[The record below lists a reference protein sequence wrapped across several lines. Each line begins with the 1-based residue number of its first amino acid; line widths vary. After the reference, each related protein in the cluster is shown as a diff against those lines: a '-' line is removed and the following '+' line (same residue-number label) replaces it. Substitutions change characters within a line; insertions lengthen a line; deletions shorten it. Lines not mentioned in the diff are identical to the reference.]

1 MSKKIERISE
11 SQILERLRGKRS
23 ILLRKI
29 ARFGINISGWTIK
42 GMVPDE
48 ERIVIIAAPHTS
60 NWDFV
65 LAMLAIFGLNIKLRW
80 LRKHSIFKPGFKNF
94 FKWLGGIPVYRDN
107 PSNLIDNVVKIV
119 KREKSIVIAMTPES
133 TRKKVKRWKT
143 GFLRIAKQTQSK
155 ILLISIDAPTKS
167 IEIGKIFNPTG
178 NSEDDLA
185 FIQKYYSSFRVINH
199 QKSYINYGLK
209 GPLAMYLSIV
219 LCQCLNLLS

>member
-1 MSKKIERISE
+1 MSKKIVRISE
-11 SQILERLRGKRS
+11 SQIPERLRGKRS
-23 ILLRKI
+23 LLLRKI

-80 LRKHSIFKPGFKNF
+80 LGKHSIFKPGFKNF

-119 KREKSIVIAMTPES
+119 KREKSIVIAMTPEG

-143 GFLRIAKQTQSK
+143 GFLRIAKQTHSK

-185 FIQKYYSSFRVINH
+185 FIQKYYSSFRGINH
-199 QKSYINYGLK
+199 
-209 GPLAMYLSIV
+209 
-219 LCQCLNLLS
+219 

>member
-1 MSKKIERISE
+1 MPKKIVRISE
-11 SQILERLRGKRS
+11 SQIPERLRGKRS

-42 GMVPDE
+42 GRVPDE

-60 NWDFV
+60 NWDFI

-80 LRKHSIFKPGFKNF
+80 LGKHSIFKPGFKNF

-119 KREKSIVIAMTPES
+119 KKEKSIVIAMTPEG

-143 GFLRIAKQTQSK
+143 GFLRIAKQTHSK

-167 IEIGKIFNPTG
+167 IEIGNIFNPTG
-178 NSEDDLA
+178 NSEEDLE
-185 FIQKYYSSFRVINH
+185 FIQKYYSSFKGINP
-199 QKSYINYGLK
+199 Q
-209 GPLAMYLSIV
+209 
-219 LCQCLNLLS
+219 

>member
-1 MSKKIERISE
+1 LSKKILRISE
-11 SQILERLRGKRS
+11 SQIPERLRGKRS

-80 LRKHSIFKPGFKNF
+80 LGKHSIFKPGFKNF

-107 PSNLIDNVVKIV
+107 PFNLIDNVVKIV
-119 KREKSIVIAMTPES
+119 KREKSIVIAMTPEG

-143 GFLRIAKQTQSK
+143 GFLRIAKQTHSK

-185 FIQKYYSSFRVINH
+185 FIQKYYSSFRGINH
-199 QKSYINYGLK
+199 QKS
-209 GPLAMYLSIV
+209 
-219 LCQCLNLLS
+219 

>member
-1 MSKKIERISE
+1 MPKKIVRISE
-11 SQILERLRGKRS
+11 SQIPERLRGKRS

-80 LRKHSIFKPGFKNF
+80 LGKHSIFKPGFKIF

-119 KREKSIVIAMTPES
+119 KREKSIVIAMTPEG

-143 GFLRIAKQTQSK
+143 GFLRIAKQTHSK

-167 IEIGKIFNPTG
+167 IEIGRIFNPTG

-185 FIQKYYSSFRVINH
+185 FIQKYYSSFRGINH
-199 QKSYINYGLK
+199 
-209 GPLAMYLSIV
+209 
-219 LCQCLNLLS
+219 

>member
-1 MSKKIERISE
+1 MSKKIVRISE
-11 SQILERLRGKRS
+11 SQIPERLRGKRS
-23 ILLRKI
+23 LLLRKI

-80 LRKHSIFKPGFKNF
+80 LGKHTIFKPGFKNF

-119 KREKSIVIAMTPES
+119 KREKSIVIAMTPEG

-143 GFLRIAKQTQSK
+143 GFLRIAKQTHSK

-167 IEIGKIFNPTG
+167 IEIGKVFNPTG

-185 FIQKYYSSFRVINH
+185 FIQKYYSSFRGINH
-199 QKSYINYGLK
+199 QKS
-209 GPLAMYLSIV
+209 
-219 LCQCLNLLS
+219 

>member
-1 MSKKIERISE
+1 LSKKIIRISE
-11 SQILERLRGKRS
+11 SQIPERLRGKRS

-80 LRKHSIFKPGFKNF
+80 LGKHSIFKPGFKNF

-119 KREKSIVIAMTPES
+119 KKEKSIVIAMTPEG

-143 GFLRIAKQTQSK
+143 GFLRIAKQTHSK

-185 FIQKYYSSFRVINH
+185 FIQNYYSSFRGIN
-199 QKSYINYGLK
+199 Q
-209 GPLAMYLSIV
+209 
-219 LCQCLNLLS
+219 

>member
-1 MSKKIERISE
+1 MPKKIVRISE
-11 SQILERLRGKRS
+11 SQIPERLRGKRS

-80 LRKHSIFKPGFKNF
+80 LGKHSIFKPGFKNF

-119 KREKSIVIAMTPES
+119 KREKSIVIAMTPEG

-143 GFLRIAKQTQSK
+143 GFLRIAKQTHSK

-185 FIQKYYSSFRVINH
+185 FIQKYYSSFRGINH
-199 QKSYINYGLK
+199 QKS
-209 GPLAMYLSIV
+209 
-219 LCQCLNLLS
+219 

>member
-1 MSKKIERISE
+1 MSKKIIRISE
-11 SQILERLRGKRS
+11 SQIPERLRGKRS

-80 LRKHSIFKPGFKNF
+80 LGKHSIFKPGFKIF

-107 PSNLIDNVVKIV
+107 PSNLIENVVKIV
-119 KREKSIVIAMTPES
+119 KKEKSIVIAMTPEG
-133 TRKKVKRWKT
+133 TRKRVKRWKT
-143 GFLRIAKQTQSK
+143 GFLRIAKQTHSK

-185 FIQKYYSSFRVINH
+185 FIQKYYSSFRGINH
-199 QKSYINYGLK
+199 QKS
-209 GPLAMYLSIV
+209 
-219 LCQCLNLLS
+219 

>member
-1 MSKKIERISE
+1 MSKKVIRISE
-11 SQILERLRGKRS
+11 SQIPERLRGNRS
-23 ILLRKI
+23 QILRKI
-29 ARFGINISGWTIK
+29 GRFGINISGWTVK
-42 GMVPDE
+42 GQVPDE

-60 NWDFV
+60 NWDFI

-80 LRKHSIFKPGFKNF
+80 LGKHSIFKPGFKNF

-107 PSNLIDNVVKIV
+107 PSTLIENVVDIV
-119 KREKSIVIAMTPES
+119 KKEKSIVIAMTPEG

-178 NSEDDLA
+178 DSEEDLV
-185 FIQKYYSSFRVINH
+185 FIQKYYSSFRGINP
-199 QKSYINYGLK
+199 QKS
-209 GPLAMYLSIV
+209 
-219 LCQCLNLLS
+219 

>member
-1 MSKKIERISE
+1 MSKKIVRISE
-11 SQILERLRGKRS
+11 SQIPERLRGKRS

-80 LRKHSIFKPGFKNF
+80 LGKHSIFKPGFKNF

-119 KREKSIVIAMTPES
+119 KREKSIVIAMTPEG

-143 GFLRIAKQTQSK
+143 GFLRIAKQTHSK

-167 IEIGKIFNPTG
+167 IEIGNIFNPTG

-185 FIQKYYSSFRVINH
+185 FIQKYYSSFRGINH
-199 QKSYINYGLK
+199 QKS
-209 GPLAMYLSIV
+209 
-219 LCQCLNLLS
+219 

>member
-1 MSKKIERISE
+1 MPKKIVRISE
-11 SQILERLRGKRS
+11 SQIPERLRGKRS

-80 LRKHSIFKPGFKNF
+80 LGKHSIFKPGFKIF

-119 KREKSIVIAMTPES
+119 KKEKSIVIAMTPEG

-143 GFLRIAKQTQSK
+143 GFLRIAKQTHSK

-167 IEIGKIFNPTG
+167 IEIGKVFNPTG

-185 FIQKYYSSFRVINH
+185 FIQKYYSSFRGINH
-199 QKSYINYGLK
+199 QKS
-209 GPLAMYLSIV
+209 
-219 LCQCLNLLS
+219 

>member
-1 MSKKIERISE
+1 MPKKIVRISE
-11 SQILERLRGKRS
+11 SQIPERLRGKRS

-42 GMVPDE
+42 GRVPDE

-80 LRKHSIFKPGFKNF
+80 LGKHSIFKPGFKNF

-107 PSNLIDNVVKIV
+107 PSNLIENVVKIV
-119 KREKSIVIAMTPES
+119 KKEKSIVIAMTPEG
-133 TRKKVKRWKT
+133 TRKRVKRWKT
-143 GFLRIAKQTQSK
+143 GFLRIAKQTHSK

-185 FIQKYYSSFRVINH
+185 FIQKYYSSFRGINH
-199 QKSYINYGLK
+199 QKS
-209 GPLAMYLSIV
+209 
-219 LCQCLNLLS
+219 

>member
-1 MSKKIERISE
+1 LPKKIVRISE
-11 SQILERLRGKRS
+11 SQIPERLRGKRS

-80 LRKHSIFKPGFKNF
+80 LGKHSIFKPGFKNF

-119 KREKSIVIAMTPES
+119 KKEKSIVIAMTPEG

-143 GFLRIAKQTQSK
+143 GFLRIAKQTHSK

-185 FIQKYYSSFRVINH
+185 FIQKYYSSFRGINH
-199 QKSYINYGLK
+199 
-209 GPLAMYLSIV
+209 
-219 LCQCLNLLS
+219 

>member
-1 MSKKIERISE
+1 MSKKIVRISE
-11 SQILERLRGKRS
+11 SQIPERLRGKRS

-42 GMVPDE
+42 GRVPDE

-80 LRKHSIFKPGFKNF
+80 LGKHSIFKPGFKNF

-119 KREKSIVIAMTPES
+119 KREKSIVIAMTPEG

-143 GFLRIAKQTQSK
+143 GFLRIAKQTHSK

-185 FIQKYYSSFRVINH
+185 FIQKYYSSFRGINH
-199 QKSYINYGLK
+199 QKS
-209 GPLAMYLSIV
+209 
-219 LCQCLNLLS
+219 

>member
-1 MSKKIERISE
+1 MSKKIIRISE
-11 SQILERLRGKRS
+11 SQIPERLRGKRS

-42 GMVPDE
+42 GRVPDE

-80 LRKHSIFKPGFKNF
+80 LGKHSIFKPGFKNF

-119 KREKSIVIAMTPES
+119 KREKSIVIAMTPEG

-143 GFLRIAKQTQSK
+143 GFLRIAKQTHSK

-185 FIQKYYSSFRVINH
+185 FIQKYYSSFRGINH
-199 QKSYINYGLK
+199 QKS
-209 GPLAMYLSIV
+209 
-219 LCQCLNLLS
+219 

>member
-1 MSKKIERISE
+1 LPKKIVRISE
-11 SQILERLRGKRS
+11 SQIPERLRGKRS

-80 LRKHSIFKPGFKNF
+80 LGKHSIFKPGFKNF

-119 KREKSIVIAMTPES
+119 KREKSIVIAMTPEG

-143 GFLRIAKQTQSK
+143 GFLRIAKQTHSK

-185 FIQKYYSSFRVINH
+185 FIQKYYSSFRGINH
-199 QKSYINYGLK
+199 
-209 GPLAMYLSIV
+209 
-219 LCQCLNLLS
+219 

>member
-1 MSKKIERISE
+1 MSKKIIRISE
-11 SQILERLRGKRS
+11 SQIPERLRGKRS

-80 LRKHSIFKPGFKNF
+80 LGKHSIFKPGFKNF

-119 KREKSIVIAMTPES
+119 KREKSIVIAMTPEG

-143 GFLRIAKQTQSK
+143 GFLRIAKQTHSK

-185 FIQKYYSSFRVINH
+185 FIQKYYSSFRGINH
-199 QKSYINYGLK
+199 QKS
-209 GPLAMYLSIV
+209 
-219 LCQCLNLLS
+219 

>member
-1 MSKKIERISE
+1 LSKKIIRISE
-11 SQILERLRGKRS
+11 SQIPERLRGKRS

-80 LRKHSIFKPGFKNF
+80 LGKHSIFKPGFKNF

-119 KREKSIVIAMTPES
+119 KKEKSIVIAMTPEG

-143 GFLRIAKQTQSK
+143 GFLRIAKQTHSK

-167 IEIGKIFNPTG
+167 IEIGKVFNPTG

-185 FIQKYYSSFRVINH
+185 FIQKYYSSFRGINH
-199 QKSYINYGLK
+199 
-209 GPLAMYLSIV
+209 
-219 LCQCLNLLS
+219 

>member
-1 MSKKIERISE
+1 MSKKIVRISE
-11 SQILERLRGKRS
+11 SQIPERLRGKRS

-80 LRKHSIFKPGFKNF
+80 LGKHSIFKPGFKNF

-119 KREKSIVIAMTPES
+119 KREKSIVIAMTPEG

-143 GFLRIAKQTQSK
+143 GFLRIAKQTHSK

-167 IEIGKIFNPTG
+167 IEIGKVFNPTG

-185 FIQKYYSSFRVINH
+185 FIQKYYSSFRGINH
-199 QKSYINYGLK
+199 QKS
-209 GPLAMYLSIV
+209 
-219 LCQCLNLLS
+219 